1 MVPYAVEQEAPKLRH
16 APRAPSS
23 PWMPFSMLFAAIST
37 KVPRSDMDLVIRY
50 YEEFKVVNVLFLPIC
65 GFRLDSYAYS
75 GMLTIAYLI
84 IAKQSKKIS
93 RSDLVIRM
101 RQIIGDKI
109 LVSTVMRLQQKVF
122 FFP

>member
-1 MVPYAVEQEAPKLRH
+1 MVSSAVGQEAPKLWR

-50 YEEFKVVNVLFLPIC
+50 YEEFKVVNVLFLPFEVSGWIHM
-65 GFRLDSYAYS
+65 LS
-75 GMLTIAYLI
+75 GMLTIVCLVI
-84 IAKQSKKIS
+84 SKQSKKIS